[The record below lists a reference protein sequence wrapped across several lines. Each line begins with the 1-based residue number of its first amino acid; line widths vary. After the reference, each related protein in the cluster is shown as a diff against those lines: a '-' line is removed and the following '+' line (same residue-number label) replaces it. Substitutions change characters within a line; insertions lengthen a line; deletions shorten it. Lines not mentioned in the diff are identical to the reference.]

1 MKEFIEFIAK
11 HLVDN
16 PEEVRVEEIEENN
29 KTRYRLFVA
38 DNETGKVIG
47 KMGRTAKAIRTLLG
61 AISAKQ
67 GKVALLEIPDK
78 KHLENSAGNF
88 DGQQDMNNNV
98 ETNNDESADAH
109 GI

>member
-11 HLVDN
+11 YLVDN
-16 PEEVRVEEIEENN
+16 PDEVRVEETEENN
-29 KTRYRLFVA
+29 KIRYRLFVA

-78 KHLENSAGNF
+78 KHLENGSGNS
-88 DGQQDMNNNV
+88 DGQQDMM
-98 ETNNDESADAH
+98 NDEKHSDEQVDSR